1 MRQVSKRTKQLFQ
14 EFVVVVV
21 GVFVALA
28 ADSWWSEREDRRFE
42 REIRED
48 MLVEFESN
56 VRILNADIDYN
67 EEARELHAALSG
79 LSDEALFAIPDAVL
93 SKQFGSGTLNS
104 AGFDPEL
111 GTVQALVESGNIGAV
126 GDRELRLRLSRWEGL
141 LEQCRRKNLQGVR
154 LDKSVM
160 PLIVRAGS
168 DLRWSQIERR
178 ELQAF
183 LENTLD
189 FFDIRV
195 ECQRELRRVAQDIL
209 AFLHESN

>member
-1 MRQVSKRTKQLFQ
+1 MSKRTKQLFQ

-48 MLVEFESN
+48 MLVEFETN
-56 VRILNADIDYN
+56 VRILNTDIDYN
-67 EEARELHAALSG
+67 EDAREQYAALSG

-93 SKQFGSGTLNS
+93 SKQFGSGMLNS

-111 GTVQALVESGNIGAV
+111 GSVQALVESGNLGAV
-126 GDRELRLRLSRWEGL
+126 DDRELRLRLSRWEGL
-141 LEQCRRKNLQGVR
+141 LEQCRRKNLR
-154 LDKSVM
+154 ALDFETAIV
-160 PLIVRAGS
+160 PLIIQAGS
-168 DLRWSQIERR
+168 DLRWSEVERR
-178 ELQAF
+178 ELRA
-183 LENTLD
+183 LLD
-189 FFDIRV
+189 NALAYSDIRV
-195 ECQRELRRVAQDIL
+195 VCQHELRRVAQDIL

>member
-1 MRQVSKRTKQLFQ
+1 MSKRANQLFQ

-21 GVFVALA
+21 GVFVAVA
-28 ADSWWSEREDRRFE
+28 AESWWSEREDRQFE

-56 VRILNADIDYN
+56 VRILDADVAFN
-67 EEARELHAALSG
+67 EEARELIAALSG

-93 SKQFGSGTLNS
+93 SMQFGSGNLVS

-111 GTVQALVESGNIGAV
+111 GSVQALVQSGNLGAV
-126 GDRELRLRLSRWEGL
+126 GDRELRLRLSRWTGL
-141 LEQCRRKNLQGVR
+141 LEQCRRKNIQGVN
-154 LDKSVM
+154 LEKSMM
-160 PLIVRAGS
+160 PLIVQAGS
-168 DLRWSQIERR
+168 DLSWSEAERR

-183 LENTLD
+183 LDNALG

-195 ECQRELRRVAQDIL
+195 VCQHELRGAAQDIL
-209 AFLHESN
+209 VFLRESN

>member
-1 MRQVSKRTKQLFQ
+1 MSKRTKQLFQ
-14 EFVVVVV
+14 EFVVLVV

-56 VRILNADIDYN
+56 VRILNADIAFN
-67 EEARELHAALSG
+67 GEVREHYAALSG
-79 LSDEALFAIPDAVL
+79 LPDEVLFAIPDADL
-93 SKQFGSGTLNS
+93 SKRFGSGIVNS

-111 GTVQALVESGNIGAV
+111 GSVEALVESGNIGAV
-126 GDRELRLRLSRWEGL
+126 GDRELRLRLSHWEGL
-141 LEQCRRKNLQGVR
+141 LEQCRRKNLQLVS

-168 DLRWSQIERR
+168 DLHWSEIERR
-178 ELQAF
+178 ELRA
-183 LENTLD
+183 LLD
-189 FFDIRV
+189 NSLGFFDISV
-195 ECQRELRRVAQDIL
+195 DCQHELRGVAQDIL
-209 AFLHESN
+209 AFLRESN

>member
-1 MRQVSKRTKQLFQ
+1 MHQVSKRTKQLFQ

-56 VRILNADIDYN
+56 VRILNTDIAFN
-67 EEARELHAALSG
+67 EESRESYAALSG
-79 LSDEALFAIPDAVL
+79 ISDEVLFAIPDAVL
-93 SKQFGSGTLNS
+93 SKQFGSGILYS

-111 GTVQALVESGNIGAV
+111 GSVQALVESGNIGAI
-126 GDRELRLRLSRWEGL
+126 GDRELRLRVSRWAGL
-141 LEQCRRKNLQGVR
+141 LEQCRRKNLQGVL

-160 PLIVRAGS
+160 PLIVGAGS
-168 DLRWSQIERR
+168 DLSWSQTERR
-178 ELQAF
+178 ELQAL
-183 LENTLD
+183 LENALY

-195 ECQRELRRVAQDIL
+195 ECQRELHRVAQDIL

>member
-1 MRQVSKRTKQLFQ
+1 VSKRTKQLIQ

-28 ADSWWSEREDRRFE
+28 ADSWWSERENRRFE

-56 VRILNADIDYN
+56 VRILNADIAFN
-67 EEARELHAALSG
+67 EEARELYAVLSG
-79 LSDEALFAIPDAVL
+79 LSDEVLFAIPDADL
-93 SKQFGSGTLNS
+93 SRRFGSGSLNS

-111 GTVQALVESGNIGAV
+111 GSVQALVESGNIGAV

-141 LEQCRRKNLQGVR
+141 LEQCRRKNLQSVS
-154 LDKSVM
+154 LDNSVL

-168 DLRWSQIERR
+168 DLHWSEIERR
-178 ELQAF
+178 ELRA
-183 LENTLD
+183 LLD
-189 FFDIRV
+189 NLMGFFDILV
-195 ECQRELRRVAQDIL
+195 DCQRELRGVAQDIL

>member
-1 MRQVSKRTKQLFQ
+1 MQQVSKRTKQLFP

-28 ADSWWSEREDRRFE
+28 AESWWSEREDRRFE

-48 MLVEFESN
+48 MLIEFESN
-56 VRILNADIDYN
+56 VRILNADIDFN
-67 EEARELHAALSG
+67 EEARELYAALSG
-79 LSDEALFAIPDAVL
+79 LSDEVLFAISDAVL
-93 SKQFGSGTLNS
+93 TEQFGSGILNS

-111 GTVQALVESGNIGAV
+111 GSVQALVESGNIGAV

-141 LEQCRRKNLQGVR
+141 LEQCRRKNLQGVG
-154 LDKSVM
+154 LDKNVM

-168 DLRWSQIERR
+168 DLHWSQTERR
-178 ELQAF
+178 ELRA
-183 LENTLD
+183 LLD
-189 FFDIRV
+189 NSLGFFDIRI

-209 AFLHESN
+209 EFLQESN